1 MRIAATLTPLAAL
14 TLGAC
19 VLAPG
24 SFAAPAGQRAKA
36 PVANPIKHIIIIM
49 QENRSFDTYFGT
61 FPGANGIPQNVCV
74 PLNPSDPGQ
83 GCAAPFHDQND
94 VNAGGPH
101 NASNAQADA
110 DDGITKAAM
119 DGFVYQQTIGLAR
132 TCSGSEARA
141 PDNTR
146 CAAFYPGTEAHDVMG
161 YHTDA
166 EIPNY
171 WAYAK
176 NFVLQ
181 DQMYEGVRS
190 WSMASHLDMTSLWSA
205 LCSNP
210 LDVSTCITS
219 VTPAVPN
226 GTKVVY
232 PWANFFQLLDVNKVS
247 WKYYLGD
254 GLEPDCEDDEM
265 TCDPQ
270 QQSSGVANFWNP
282 VPGYAWVEAQGQA
295 YLAAHNPEL
304 NQFLV
309 DIKNGTLPAVS
320 WIVPSNGLSEHPAAG
335 VTAGEVYVTSL
346 INAVM
351 QSPYWSSSAIFLS
364 WDDWGGFYDHVIP
377 PNVDTNNSKWPI
389 QGYGFRVPGLVISPW
404 AKPGYIEH
412 GILSTDSYARYIE
425 DVFMG
430 GTRLDP
436 KALGEP
442 DSRPDLRDRVTRVRF
457 LNGPPVNVAVL
468 ENDFDFTQSPLPP
481 LVLSTHIPIRIAI
494 ACGSTDPDNPQN
506 CATNAVTI
514 SWRTVQE
521 QNDYGPYNYQVLRDG
536 TAVSTCAT
544 GKTICTDSDVPA
556 GTHYYTVYSIDPNK
570 VASPASAA
578 AQADVP

>member
-1 MRIAATLTPLAAL
+1 M
-14 TLGAC
+14 
-19 VLAPG
+19 
-24 SFAAPAGQRAKA
+24 
-36 PVANPIKHIIIIM
+36 
-49 QENRSFDTYFGT
+49 
-61 FPGANGIPQNVCV
+61 
-74 PLNPSDPGQ
+74 LNPRDPSQ
-83 GCAAPFHDQND
+83 GCVAPFHDPND

-101 NASNAQADA
+101 AAANAQADA

-119 DGFVYQQTIGLAR
+119 DGFPYQQTVGFAR
-132 TCSGSEARA
+132 TCGGSQVRA
-141 PDNTR
+141 PLSAR
-146 CAAFYPGTEAHDVMG
+146 CIAFVPGTEIHDVMG

-166 EIPNY
+166 ELPNY

-205 LCSNP
+205 VCTNP
-210 LDVSTCITS
+210 LDVTTCVTS
-219 VTPAVPN
+219 VSPEIPN
-226 GTKVVY
+226 GTAVKY
-232 PWANFFQLLDVNKVS
+232 PWVNLFQLLDLHNVT
-247 WKYYLGD
+247 WKYYLGA
-254 GLEPDCEDDEM
+254 GLEPDCDDDEM

-270 QQSSGVANFWNP
+270 EQAINVPSFWNP
-282 VPGYAWVEAQGQA
+282 VPAYASVEAQGQA
-295 YLAAHNPEL
+295 YLALHNPDL

-320 WIVPSNGLSEHPAAG
+320 WIVPSNSYSEHPTSG

-377 PNVDTNNSKWPI
+377 PNVDMNASNTPI

-425 DVFMG
+425 DVFMD

-436 KALGEP
+436 VALGEP
-442 DSRPDLRDRVTRVRF
+442 DSRPDLRDRVTQVRF
-457 LNGPPVNVAVL
+457 LGGPKTLVSVL
-468 ENDFDFTQSPLPP
+468 ENDFDFTQNPLPP
-481 LVLSTHIPIRIAI
+481 LVLSTHIPIRIALT
-494 ACGSTDPDNPQN
+494 CGSTDPNNPQT
-506 CATNAVTI
+506 CVGNAVTI
-514 SWRTVQE
+514 SWHSA
-521 QNDYGPYNYQVLRDG
+521 QVNHD
-536 TAVSTCAT
+536 
-544 GKTICTDSDVPA
+544 
-556 GTHYYTVYSIDPNK
+556 
-570 VASPASAA
+570 
-578 AQADVP
+578 